1 MQILSR
7 LSVGKIFL
15 GHAIQYTEDKFN
27 KLDLSL
33 KIVSLSKKKKTNRCA
48 VQFLKA
54 ISLSYKINVST
65 EQLNGRKF
73 Y

>member
-33 KIVSLSKKKKTNRCA
+33 KIVSLSKKKTNRCA

-54 ISLSYKINVST
+54 ISLSYKINIST

>member
-33 KIVSLSKKKKTNRCA
+33 KIVSLSKKKKKKPTDVLFN
-48 VQFLKA
+48 F
-54 ISLSYKINVST
+54 
-65 EQLNGRKF
+65 
-73 Y
+73 